1 MLLISCEQR
10 SRGEPTLSPRSSREY
25 RAPKAS
31 NQNLLQARKGTKGA
45 LHYQEIDERANP
57 SSRLGPGAMSSIALQ
72 LSRYWTTSLVVLL
85 VTPSSVV
92 VGEDPSPTAGKYSC
106 SVDNIV
112 GLQTSSQ
119 TGTKFAGRI
128 DADAQ
133 QKFFVTI
140 EENKQL
146 PEDRCFSADALDD
159 LKKLRRGEKPG
170 TNSKAN
176 FLDPLMFFRACQAQ
190 FRLSTNG
197 SPIDSLYHSDN
208 LNIFRDEFSQFRLR
222 SGLSYIWQFHDL
234 KGNACVAE
242 GRGGKID
249 CGPQALNVSTAEPEA
264 RAASVSR

>member
-1 MLLISCEQR
+1 
-10 SRGEPTLSPRSSREY
+10 
-25 RAPKAS
+25 
-31 NQNLLQARKGTKGA
+31 
-45 LHYQEIDERANP
+45 
-57 SSRLGPGAMSSIALQ
+57 MSSIALQ
-72 LSRYWTTSLVVLL
+72 LSRCWTTSLVVLL
-85 VTPSSVV
+85 VTPTSVV
-92 VGEDPSPTAGKYSC
+92 FGEDPSPTVGKYSC
-106 SVDNIV
+106 SVGNIV
-112 GLQTSSQ
+112 GLQTNSQ
-119 TGTKFAGRI
+119 TGTRFAGRI

-208 LNIFRDEFSQFRLR
+208 LNIFRDEFSQFWIKN
-222 SGLSYIWQFHDL
+222 GLSYIWQFQDL
-234 KGNACVAE
+234 KGNAYVAE
-242 GRGGKID
+242 GKCEKI
-249 CGPQALNVSTAEPEA
+249 N
-264 RAASVSR
+264 

>member
-1 MLLISCEQR
+1 QLAGAAIAGLAK
-10 SRGEPTLSPRSSREY
+10 SRRRD

-31 NQNLLQARKGTKGA
+31 IQNLHRKGTKGP
-45 LHYQEIDERANP
+45 LHYQEIDEKTHPKQAWA
-57 SSRLGPGAMSSIALQ
+57 GAMSSIALQ
-72 LSRYWTTSLVVLL
+72 LSRCWTTSLVVLL

-92 VGEDPSPTAGKYSC
+92 FAEDPSPTVGKYFC

-119 TGTKFAGRI
+119 TGTRIAGRI

-170 TNSKAN
+170 TNSKAY
-176 FLDPLMFFRACQAQ
+176 FLDPLMFFTACQAQ

-208 LNIFRDEFSQFRLR
+208 LNIFRDE
-222 SGLSYIWQFHDL
+222 
-234 KGNACVAE
+234 
-242 GRGGKID
+242 
-249 CGPQALNVSTAEPEA
+249 
-264 RAASVSR
+264 